1 MYSSDITKAS
11 NFVQGVD
18 MAFLIILG
26 ISFIFLIGLTAV
38 MIYFVYKFNQKR
50 NPKATQIEGSVK
62 LEIIWTVVPF
72 LLTMFMFYYGWAGW
86 KPMQKAPKDAMEVT
100 VYGRMWNFSFEYEN
114 GRRTDTLFL
123 PKDQPVKLNLVAL
136 DVLHS
141 LYIPA
146 FRVKQDMVPGKK
158 DNFMW
163 FEPQKEGTYELF
175 CAEYC
180 GLQHSYMYTYVEV
193 IDNEAF
199 KSWITDTTSVAASAS
214 TVDSPAATG
223 RRIMQNIGCFAC
235 HTIDG
240 TKLVGPSFKGIWGET
255 QTVTTGRE
263 KREVAVDE
271 DYIRKSIFDPN
282 ADIVDGFAKGLMITY
297 EGQLSNDD
305 VDNIIE
311 YLKTLNDHK
320 E

>member
-1 MYSSDITKAS
+1 MYNSEITKAS

-18 MAFLIILG
+18 TAFLVILG
-26 ISFIFLIGLTAV
+26 ISFIFLIGLTVV
-38 MIYFVYKFNQKR
+38 MLYFVYRYNKKR
-50 NPKATQIEGSVK
+50 NPKPTQIEGSVK

-72 LLTMFMFYYGWAGW
+72 ILTMFMFYYGWAGW
-86 KPMQKAPKDAMEVT
+86 KPMHNPPKDAMEVT
-100 VYGRMWNFSFEYEN
+100 AYGRMWNFSFEYDN
-114 GRRTDTLFL
+114 GRRSDTLFL

-163 FEPQKEGTYELF
+163 FEPQQEGTFELF

-193 IDNEAF
+193 MEQAAF
-199 KSWITDTTSVAASAS
+199 DDWLTDTTSVASSIAAAASP
-214 TVDSPAATG
+214 TATG
-223 RRIMQNIGCFAC
+223 RKIMQNIGCFAC

-263 KREVAVDE
+263 KREITVDE

-282 ADIVDGFAKGLMITY
+282 ADIVEGYAKGLMVTY
-297 EGQLSNDD
+297 EGQLSDDD

-311 YLKTLNDHK
+311 YLKTLSDH
-320 E
+320 EE